1 MLLLNYGKACFPW
14 SVLQLSGERRHLK
27 TNYFLPWLKHIH
39 QTSRAWW
46 RLTAQLSMKRLSL
59 SRVEKWRQKTSHRS
73 RSCPHRLTWPTWHPE
88 AALLALSWS
97 GAALWVPFP
106 PSHTGLLLI
115 FLLPAPVSSS
125 RDGEVLIGSLWGG
138 RDVPGRGCRP
148 AALTFSYINQPEQ
161 HGSCSSW
168 KGASGCSGFSFQ
180 VLSAVSAPQ
189 ILHLRLCCSF

>member
-59 SRVEKWRQKTSHRS
+59 SLVEKWRQKQVIGLG
-73 RSCPHRLTWPTWHPE
+73 PVPTGLPGPRDTQK
-88 AALLALSWS
+88 LLCWLCLDQELLSGYPS
-97 GAALWVPFP
+97 P

-138 RDVPGRGCRP
+138 RDVPGRGSRP